1 MTIFTQ
7 FAETSAESNGILGAL
22 GIDWKMLIFQ
32 IIAFIILV
40 WFCGKYIYPI
50 FMKTIDA
57 RQDAIEAGTKAA
69 VEAEKKAAEAKA
81 EIAKL
86 MKQARADASEIVVTA
101 KEEATAALEAAET
114 KSKNQA
120 ERIVA
125 EAHAQLDKDIVAAK
139 KMLHN
144 ETLELVALATENVV
158 GKTVTAKVDSSV
170 IASAV
175 KEAL

>member
-1 MTIFTQ
+1 MNIFTQ
-7 FAETSAESNGILGAL
+7 FAETGAESNGILGAL

-32 IIAFIILV
+32 IVAFIILV
-40 WFCGKYIYPI
+40 WFCSKYIYPI

-69 VEAEKKAAEAKA
+69 IAAEKKAAEAKA

-101 KEEATAALEAAET
+101 KEEATAALEAAEA

-144 ETLELVALATENVV
+144 ETLELVALATEKVV

>member
-1 MTIFTQ
+1 MNFLTQ
-7 FAETSAESNGILGAL
+7 FAETGANKGGILEAL

-69 VEAEKKAAEAKA
+69 LASEKKAQEAKA
-81 EIAKL
+81 EITAL
-86 MKQARADASEIVVTA
+86 LKQARADASDIVVTA
-101 KEEATAALEAAET
+101 KEEAAAALAAAEA
-114 KSKNQA
+114 KSKTQA

-125 EAHAQLDKDIVAAK
+125 EAHDRLEKDIVAAK
-139 KMLHN
+139 KSLHN
-144 ETLELVALATENVV
+144 ETLELVALATEKVV
-158 GKTVTAKVDSSV
+158 GKTVTAKVDHELV
-170 IASAV
+170 ASAV
-175 KEAL
+175 KEAM

>member
-1 MTIFTQ
+1 MTILTQ

-101 KEEATAALEAAET
+101 KEEATAALEAAEA

-144 ETLELVALATENVV
+144 ETLELVALATEKVV
-158 GKTVTAKVDSSV
+158 GKTVTAKVDSGV

>member
-7 FAETSAESNGILGAL
+7 FAETGAQSHGILGAL
-22 GIDWKMLIFQ
+22 GIDIKMLIFQ
-32 IIAFIILV
+32 IVAFIILV

-69 VEAEKKAAEAKA
+69 VEAERKAAEAKA
-81 EIAKL
+81 EITKL

-101 KEEATAALEAAET
+101 KEEATAALEAAEA

-125 EAHAQLDKDIVAAK
+125 EAHAQLDKDILAAK

-144 ETLELVALATENVV
+144 ETLELVALATEKVI
-158 GKTVTAKVDSSV
+158 GKTVTAKVDSGV